1 MMNDLISIEGAK
13 TNNLKNLSLKLSKYQ
28 VTVVTGVSGSG
39 KSSLVFDT
47 LAAESQRLL
56 NETYS
61 SYIQQLLPHYSQPIV
76 DKIENLPVSIVI
88 NQKKLGGNARST
100 VGTVTDIYSS
110 LRLLFSRVA
119 TPFIGYSMNYSFNNP
134 KGMCEV
140 CKGLGE
146 VKEIDVDKLIDFDK
160 SLSEGA
166 IQFPTFQPGGWR
178 LSRYT
183 ESGNF
188 DNNKKIKDYLAEEL
202 DLLLNDLGS
211 TPSNPT
217 NNWPKTARYEGII
230 PRITKN
236 FIEKESTQYSAPLNH
251 ILQVKECPNCQ
262 GTRVSKL
269 VRSAKINGKS
279 IADCVRMPIPELS
292 KFIKGIHSSAV
303 QVILKDLSKKLQ
315 SLEEVGLGYLFLNRP
330 TVTLSGGESQ
340 RIKMVKHLNSALSD
354 ILYIFDEPS
363 IGLHP
368 EDIQKIAKIIRGL
381 KDKGNTVVLVDHDPD
396 IIQIADHIIE
406 IGPGSG
412 DSGGNITFEGT
423 YDELLKSNTITG
435 RALADKLNVNTQ
447 RQQFSSYYEL
457 NEVSLHNVVNASVVL
472 PKQALTV
479 VTGVAGS
486 GKSTLIRYL
495 FKKKYPEASI
505 LDQSQING
513 NIRSNVLTYLNVFD
527 KIRSIYAQCSGKSA
541 SLFSYNGTGA
551 CPLCKGK
558 GVIKMDLAFMGDVE
572 QVCEKCRGK
581 RYNDEAL
588 SILWHGFTIYDILQ
602 LSVRKAVD
610 LFDDRL
616 LIRTMQI
623 LMDVRLEYMKLG
635 QSLDTFSGGELQRLK
650 IAKIIAQDTSNCL
663 ILDEP
668 STGLHEADID
678 KLLLLL
684 NKLLQKGNTLI
695 VLEHNLKIISQA
707 QWLIEMGPGGGD
719 FGGKVLFQGYPIDL
733 LTLEDS
739 YTAKHLK
746 RYIKNNN

>member
-1 MMNDLISIEGAK
+1 
-13 TNNLKNLSLKLSKYQ
+13 
-28 VTVVTGVSGSG
+28 V
-39 KSSLVFDT
+39 
-47 LAAESQRLL
+47 
-56 NETYS
+56 
-61 SYIQQLLPHYSQPIV
+61 
-76 DKIENLPVSIVI
+76 
-88 NQKKLGGNARST
+88 
-100 VGTVTDIYSS
+100 
-110 LRLLFSRVA
+110 
-119 TPFIGYSMNYSFNNP
+119 
-134 KGMCEV
+134 
-140 CKGLGE
+140 
-146 VKEIDVDKLIDFDK
+146 
-160 SLSEGA
+160 
-166 IQFPTFQPGGWR
+166 
-178 LSRYT
+178 
-183 ESGNF
+183 
-188 DNNKKIKDYLAEEL
+188 
-202 DLLLNDLGS
+202 
-211 TPSNPT
+211 
-217 NNWPKTARYEGII
+217 
-230 PRITKN
+230 
-236 FIEKESTQYSAPLNH
+236 
-251 ILQVKECPNCQ
+251 
-262 GTRVSKL
+262 
-269 VRSAKINGKS
+269 
-279 IADCVRMPIPELS
+279 
-292 KFIKGIHSSAV
+292 
-303 QVILKDLSKKLQ
+303 
-315 SLEEVGLGYLFLNRP
+315 
-330 TVTLSGGESQ
+330 
-340 RIKMVKHLNSALSD
+340 
-354 ILYIFDEPS
+354 
-363 IGLHP
+363 
-368 EDIQKIAKIIRGL
+368 
-381 KDKGNTVVLVDHDPD
+381 
-396 IIQIADHIIE
+396 
-406 IGPGSG
+406 
-412 DSGGNITFEGT
+412 
-423 YDELLKSNTITG
+423 
-435 RALADKLNVNTQ
+435 LADQLNVNTQ

-541 SLFSYNGTGA
+541 SLFSYNGKGA

-558 GVIKMDLAFMGDVE
+558 GVIKMDLAFMGDAE

-623 LMDVRLEYMKLG
+623 LMDVHLEYMKLG

-707 QWLIEMGPGGGD
+707 QWLIEMGPGGGN

-746 RYIKNNN
+746 RYTKNNN